1 MIDNKIISDT
11 DYDNL
16 LEKIT
21 NEIDKS
27 WDFAINASYPSKND
41 LIKNVYSS

>member
-21 NEIDKS
+21 NEIDKR
-27 WDFAINASYPSKND
+27 I
-41 LIKNVYSS
+41 LL

>member
-1 MIDNKIISDT
+1 MIDNKIISDK

-16 LEKIT
+16 IDKIT

-27 WDFAINASYPSKND
+27 WDFAIKASYPNKND
-41 LIKNVYSS
+41 LMKNIYSS